1 MTHSKQPWRA
11 YNSENGRNLKYW
23 RVIDADGKPVCMITS
38 AMIGDDAGMASS
50 EYATAQLIA
59 AAPELLACLIE
70 MASGHS
76 MAGEARARAAI
87 AKATGNA

>member
-1 MTHSKQPWRA
+1 MS
-11 YNSENGRNLKYW
+11 RNEINANLAKLQW
-23 RVIDADGKPVCMITS
+23 TFDDRTGFVMHDTMKVAVVHLDCGATDERVEAC
-38 AMIGDDAGMASS
+38 AIGN
-50 EYATAQLIA
+50 LLA

-87 AKATGNA
+87 AKAGGAD